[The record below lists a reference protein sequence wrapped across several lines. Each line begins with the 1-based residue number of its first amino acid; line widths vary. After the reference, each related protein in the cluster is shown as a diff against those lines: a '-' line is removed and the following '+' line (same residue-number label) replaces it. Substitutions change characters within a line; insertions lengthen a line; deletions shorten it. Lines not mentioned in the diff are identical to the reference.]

1 MSKPHGPQER
11 LRLEEAR
18 EGRLPWKKW
27 GPYLSE
33 RQGRS
38 VRENVNLNIEAW
50 NDVTHDQ
57 ARSRAYHSGEDGIA
71 GFCDENM
78 LLCFALGLWNGKDA
92 ILKERMFG
100 LTNSEGNHGED
111 VKEYYFYL
119 DSTPTH
125 SYARMLYKYPQSAY
139 PYLGLLEENRRRSK
153 EEFEFELMDTGV
165 FDQNRYWDLF
175 VEFAKADPE
184 DIQIKITAVNRGP
197 DAASLHVLPQLWFRN
212 TWWANAQAPRPE
224 LAAGQHG
231 RCAVIAARHEKLG
244 QRFLYCEGAG
254 AGAGAAGWE
263 LLFTDNETNNYR
275 LWGQPNPT
283 EFQKDG
289 INDYLVQGRRDAVNP
304 ARKGTK
310 SAVHTLVDVGPG
322 QSATLRLRLTGQ
334 PPAELADPFGPFE
347 QTFADR
353 KREADEFYAALLP
366 ASLSPDAASV
376 IRQGYAGLLWTKQAY
391 VYNVEQWLN
400 ERGIRRDSGGETR
413 NQHWFHMYSA
423 DVISMPDKWEYPW
436 FASWDLAFHA
446 VSLAFVDPDFAKDQ
460 IALMLLDRYQHPN
473 GELPAYEWNFD
484 DVNPPVHA
492 WATLFNYRLNRGSLG
507 DEALPFLKRT
517 FQMLVS
523 NFTWW
528 LNRKDRDGRNLFEGG
543 FLGLDNIGVFDR
555 SSPLPTGGYLE
566 QADGTAWMA
575 FYAQTML
582 ETAIELAL
590 VDPTY
595 EDMAVKFYEQ
605 VVNIAYAMNKSGSR
619 DALWDEEDGFF
630 YDVLR
635 VPGQFTTRLKT
646 RSIVGLLPLCAV
658 MIYDPAV
665 VPRLPKFVERV
676 SWFDQ
681 NRPDLLQNLH
691 RPSKPGAGGR
701 FMISML
707 TEDKLRRVLARMLD
721 PAEFLGDHGI
731 RSLSRYHLEHPY
743 VFYAGS
749 AQYRVDYRPA
759 ESNSGMFGGNSNWR
773 GPIWAPI
780 NTLLVRALLEMYS
793 YYGDDFRV
801 ECPTGSG
808 QFMNLFQ
815 VAHELSNRL
824 GSLFLLDHQGRRP
837 VHGGTKKF
845 VDDPNWKDH
854 VLFYEYFHGDNGA
867 GLGASHQ
874 TGWTATIPALMHL
887 FARLRPEMLL
897 APERLLDDLARGRT
911 IEAPEAQA

>member
-1 MSKPHGPQER
+1 MSNPRSPQESA
-11 LRLEEAR
+11 RLEEAR
-18 EGRLPWKKW
+18 DGRLPWRKW

-33 RQGRS
+33 RQWGS
-38 VRENVNLNIEAW
+38 VRENVTLNIEAW

-125 SYARMLYKYPQSAY
+125 SYAKMLYKYPQSAY
-139 PYLGLLEENRRRSK
+139 PYLGLVEENRRRSK

-165 FDQNRYWDLF
+165 FDENRYWDLF

-184 DIQIKITAVNRGP
+184 DIQIRSPPSIEGP
-197 DAASLHVLPQLWFRN
+197 TRPLSTFCPALVPQHLVGERASPP
-212 TWWANAQAPRPE
+212 PR
-224 LAAGQHG
+224 AGRWPAR
-231 RCAVIAARHEKLG
+231 RCVVIGARHDKLG
-244 QRFLYCEGAG
+244 QRFLYCEGSG
-254 AGAGAAGWE
+254 E

-289 INDYLVQGRRDAVNP
+289 INDYVVQGRGDAVNP

-310 SAVHTLVDVGPG
+310 SAVHTVVDVGPG
-322 QSATLRLRLTGQ
+322 QSATLRLRLTSQ
-334 PPAELADPFGPFE
+334 PPVELADPFGPFE

-353 KREADEFYAALLP
+353 KREADEFYTALIP

-400 ERGIRRDSGGETR
+400 QRGIRRDSGGETR

-446 VSLAFVDPDFAKDQ
+446 VSLAFVDPEFAKNQ

-517 FQMLVS
+517 FNMLVP

-528 LNRKDRDGRNLFEGG
+528 LNRKD
-543 FLGLDNIGVFDR
+543 
-555 SSPLPTGGYLE
+555 
-566 QADGTAWMA
+566 
-575 FYAQTML
+575 
-582 ETAIELAL
+582 
-590 VDPTY
+590 
-595 EDMAVKFYEQ
+595 
-605 VVNIAYAMNKSGSR
+605 
-619 DALWDEEDGFF
+619 
-630 YDVLR
+630 
-635 VPGQFTTRLKT
+635 
-646 RSIVGLLPLCAV
+646 
-658 MIYDPAV
+658 
-665 VPRLPKFVERV
+665 
-676 SWFDQ
+676 
-681 NRPDLLQNLH
+681 
-691 RPSKPGAGGR
+691 
-701 FMISML
+701 
-707 TEDKLRRVLARMLD
+707 
-721 PAEFLGDHGI
+721 
-731 RSLSRYHLEHPY
+731 
-743 VFYAGS
+743 
-749 AQYRVDYRPA
+749 
-759 ESNSGMFGGNSNWR
+759 
-773 GPIWAPI
+773 
-780 NTLLVRALLEMYS
+780 
-793 YYGDDFRV
+793 
-801 ECPTGSG
+801 
-808 QFMNLFQ
+808 
-815 VAHELSNRL
+815 
-824 GSLFLLDHQGRRP
+824 
-837 VHGGTKKF
+837 
-845 VDDPNWKDH
+845 
-854 VLFYEYFHGDNGA
+854 
-867 GLGASHQ
+867 
-874 TGWTATIPALMHL
+874 
-887 FARLRPEMLL
+887 
-897 APERLLDDLARGRT
+897 
-911 IEAPEAQA
+911 